1 MAEDRGY
8 KVIRVMIVDDH
19 AMTRTGLKFFIKAF
33 DDLEFVGEASSGEE
47 GLALCAQTQP
57 DVILMDMMM
66 PGLDGAQTIHLI
78 RQRYPQ
84 VQIIALTSFQE
95 DDLVERALKSGA
107 IGYLLKNISA
117 QELATAIRAAY
128 TGHPTV
134 APEVTEVLVKAT
146 RQEAKP
152 GRDLTEREQEVLTL
166 LVEGLANAQIAER
179 LVISQATVK
188 YHVRGILSKLN
199 AASRAE
205 AVSLAWQHNLV
216 KR

>member
-1 MAEDRGY
+1 
-8 KVIRVMIVDDH
+8 MIVDDH
-19 AMTRTGLKFFIKAF
+19 TMTRTGLKFFIKAF
-33 DDLEFVGEASSGEE
+33 ADLELVGEVSNGEE
-47 GLALCAQTQP
+47 ALALCAQTQP
-57 DVILMDMMM
+57 NVILMDMVM
-66 PGLDGAQTIHLI
+66 PGLDGAETTRLI

-107 IGYLLKNISA
+107 IGYLLKNVSA
-117 QELATAIRAAY
+117 NELAAAIRAAY
-128 TGHPTV
+128 TGRPTV

-146 RQEAKP
+146 RQEDKP
-152 GRDLTEREQEVLTL
+152 GHDLTEREQEVLAL
-166 LVEGLANAQIAER
+166 LVEGLANAEIAER